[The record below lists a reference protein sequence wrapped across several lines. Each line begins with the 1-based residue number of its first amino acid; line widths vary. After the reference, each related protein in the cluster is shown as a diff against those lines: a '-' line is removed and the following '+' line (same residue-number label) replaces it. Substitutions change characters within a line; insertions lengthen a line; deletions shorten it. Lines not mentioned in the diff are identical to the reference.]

1 MATILLK
8 NDKVHEAQRR
18 NHMGGIGT
26 TEILVIAVVA
36 LVLFGPSKI
45 PEFARQLGKA
55 VNMFKKGLKE
65 GMDDDE
71 APKKD
76 AAKDVTPKKDDHGVS
91 H

>member
-1 MATILLK
+1 
-8 NDKVHEAQRR
+8 
-18 NHMGGIGT
+18 MGGIGT

-45 PEFARQLGKA
+45 PEFARQLGRA

-65 GMDDDE
+65 GMEDDDVSDPH
-71 APKKD
+71 APK
-76 AAKDVTPKKDDHGVS
+76 ASHKKDDHVS